1 MRTIDIL
8 PGTDIEH
15 AAQILCAHAPARFN
29 FNGIE
34 VKARYATTR
43 PADLV
48 IAWRRK
54 MDARAV
60 QWSPERTARERRDA
74 EEVKAAQAATDA
86 LLAALPS
93 LDWSDHAAPI
103 GWLCAFSVSADRV
116 GVRFDAASVMSIFT
130 ANGYAVNV
138 YCGEAFDPA
147 SRDIYARWLV
157 GQGLSGIADG
167 YAPHGMVREW
177 ADGWRAAFPA
187 QVSS

>member
-1 MRTIDIL
+1 MRTINIL
-8 PGTDIEH
+8 PGTTIDR

-48 IAWRRK
+48 VAWRRK

-93 LDWSDHAAPI
+93 IDWSDHAGPI
-103 GWLCAFSVSADRV
+103 AWLVAFSVPADRA
-116 GVRFDAASVMSIFT
+116 GVRFDHAAVYRAFLSH
-130 ANGYAVNV
+130 AYDAGV
-138 YCGEAFDPA
+138 YCDDAFDET
-147 SRDIYARWLV
+147 SRDIFARYIV
-157 GQGLSGIADG
+157 GQALDALLRGW
-167 YAPHGMVREW
+167 APHPMIERFAAQW
-177 ADGWRAAFPA
+177 AQRFAAA
-187 QVSS
+187 A